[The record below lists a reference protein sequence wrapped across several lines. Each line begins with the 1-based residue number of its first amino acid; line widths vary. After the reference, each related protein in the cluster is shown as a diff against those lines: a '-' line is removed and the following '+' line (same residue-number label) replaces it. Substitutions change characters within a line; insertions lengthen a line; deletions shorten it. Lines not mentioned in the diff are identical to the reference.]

1 MPRLLVPGP
10 EDGWHSAQELPTAL
24 VMIRDN
30 ETTLSPGFL
39 AVCLLHS
46 QPGPPREHCSQFS
59 MPVIVCTHMYTH
71 HTQADRHTHA
81 CTPTHIYTNTQ
92 AHTHTHT

>member
-59 MPVIVCTHMYTH
+59 MPVIVCTHIHVHPPHTGTHTHVHPHTYTH
-71 HTQADRHTHA
+71 TG
-81 CTPTHIYTNTQ
+81 THI
-92 AHTHTHT
+92 HTHT